1 MQLPLWKTLKNSEEQ
16 RKNNFALS
24 SQNFVGKYDVNI
36 SKLSSLDFSK
46 QILF

>member
-1 MQLPLWKTLKNSEEQ
+1 MQLSLWKTLKNSEEQ

-24 SQNFVGKYDVNI
+24 SQNFGQYDVNI